1 MPMLHRFLDS
11 QRSIYNKL
19 WAAHVPRKVLIF
31 MWRVLQNA
39 LLSYV
44 NLWRQKVSPSTLR
57 ARCDRDCPEDISH
70 ALFTCSWSKE
80 VRLCS
85 SFSSLWLEFG
95 SRGVWDAVVFFFFK
109 YDGGSKF
116 HLFLII
122 CWFLWWDQNVWIAE
136 GVQLEPYF
144 MVAKAE
150 TFLLS
155 YKEVH
160 ETLARE
166 VIRAPVNWVKL
177 SDPWIQINTD
187 AALSLFSLGRGFGM
201 VGRDSCWTTLFAKT
215 SKCFSSVVVNVA
227 KAMSIFVAVEE
238 AIFCGFS
245 LVEIENDS
253 LLVV

>member
-1 MPMLHRFLDS
+1 MLCSLMSIFGGKKFRLQLYVLDVTGIV
-11 QRSIYNKL
+11 QRIYL
-19 WAAHVPRKVLIF
+19 MLYS
-31 MWRVLQNA
+31 LA
-39 LLSYV
+39 LG
-44 NLWRQKVSPSTLR
+44 LR
-57 ARCDRDCPEDISH
+57 RYDFVH
-70 ALFTCSWSKE
+70 LLALFGP
-80 VRLCS
+80 
-85 SFSSLWLEFG
+85 SLALVECGMPWC
-95 SRGVWDAVVFFFFK
+95 FFFK

-201 VGRDSCWTTLFAKT
+201 VGRDSCWTTFFAKT